1 MLRRPWLSLCSLVM
15 SLVLC
20 LLIGYLFVYRVEQS
34 RQLVQVQ
41 QSQKVLCVVANEKGT
56 ASQGLQMDNSYVNLA
71 LSDTSPLAPYMRDL
85 RITKEFLYSSPMLH
99 VPQTFGRDDTPML
112 GVNSPRCSD
121 RLNPEMGAQVT
132 YLEPD
137 FYERS
142 DYVCLVSEA
151 NYYKLDGAPLEF
163 HVTDPFIASKE
174 ASGIG
179 KGEIT
184 LTVVGYYAGM
194 GQEVFLPF
202 GTAMAIATEI
212 SFCRSCDSIAFLAS
226 DNLRLE
232 ELAQTASDYFTVVD
246 PSAPMT
252 SKPQYALTIRD
263 EQYRATVTV
272 LEQNIQRSNLL
283 LPLLLLLGAGVGF
296 LASFLSTRNESKT
309 YALMRTLGVTRR
321 KLFFSVLREQFSPAV
336 LAAAVV
342 LPIFRAWA
350 PIAIYL
356 GCYLVGCVACITRTI
371 RVSPTAILREQE

>member
-20 LLIGYLFVYRVEQS
+20 LLIGYLFVYRAEQS

-41 QSQKVLCVVANEKGT
+41 QSQEVLCVVTNEKGT
-56 ASQGLQMDNSYVNLA
+56 ASLGLQMDASFVELA
-71 LSDTSPLAPYMRDL
+71 LSDQSPLAPYMRDL
-85 RITKEFLYSSPMLH
+85 RITKEFRYSSPMLN
-99 VPQTFGRDDTPML
+99 VQQALGRDETPML

-121 RLNPEMGAQVT
+121 RLNPEMGGQVT

-142 DYVCLVSEA
+142 DYVCLVSEV
-151 NYYKLDGAPLEF
+151 NYYKLEGQPLVV
-163 HVTDPFIASKE
+163 HVTDPYIASKV
-174 ASGIG
+174 ASQEG

-184 LTVVGYYAGM
+184 LTVAGYYAGM
-194 GQEVFLPF
+194 GQDVFLPF
-202 GTAMAIATEI
+202 GTAMAVAMEI
-212 SFCRSCDSIAFLAS
+212 SDCPSCDSIAFLAA

-232 ELAQTASDYFTVVD
+232 ELAEVASDYFTVVD
-246 PSAPMT
+246 PSAQVG
-252 SKPQYALTIRD
+252 SKPEYALTIRD

-283 LPLLLLLGAGVGF
+283 LPILLLLGAGVGF
-296 LASFLSTRNESKT
+296 LASFLSTRNESMT
-309 YALMRTLGVTRR
+309 YALMRTMGMTRR
-321 KLFFSVLREQFSPAV
+321 RLFFSVLREQLSLAA
-336 LAAAVV
+336 LAAAVM
-342 LPIFRAWA
+342 LPIFRAWV

-356 GCYLVGCVACITRTI
+356 GCYLVGCIVCITRTI